1 MTVDWV
7 SDLDTGIRVID
18 DQHKRLLHYINQLA
32 GDLDRDAVGRVLSDL
47 VDYTVSHFAFEESLQ
62 EQAGYRHVRAHKDV
76 HDKFI
81 EHVDLFVKRH
91 NQGEDIVE
99 DLYIMLSTWLIDHIK
114 REDMAYV
121 SEVKTSM
128 LDIIADNIKK
138 EDPVWINHY
147 FK

>member
-1 MTVDWV
+1 MAVDWV
-7 SDLDTGIRVID
+7 SDLDTGISVID
-18 DQHKRLLHYINQLA
+18 DQHKRLLHYINRLA
-32 GDLDRDAVGRVLSDL
+32 GDLDRASVGCVLADL

-62 EQAGYRHVRAHKDV
+62 EQAGYKHVRSHKDV

-81 EHVDLFVKRH
+81 EHVALFVERH
-91 NQGEDIVE
+91 DKGEDVVE

-121 SEVKTSM
+121 SEVKANM
-128 LDIIADNIKK
+128 IDIIAEKIQS
-138 EDPVWINHY
+138 EQSVWIDNY

>member
-7 SDLDTGIRVID
+7 SDLDTGISAID

-32 GDLDRDAVGRVLSDL
+32 GDLDRAAVGRVLSDL

-62 EQAGYRHVRAHKDV
+62 VQAGYSHVRAHKDV

-81 EHVDLFVKRH
+81 EHVASFVERH
-91 NQGEDIVE
+91 EKGEDVVE
-99 DLYIMLSTWLIDHIK
+99 DLYIMLSTWLINHIK
-114 REDMAYV
+114 RDDMAYV
-121 SEVKTSM
+121 SEVKANM
-128 LDIIADNIKK
+128 IDIIAEKIQS
-138 EDPVWINHY
+138 EQSAWIDKY